1 MSGSL
6 PLFAKHTSG
15 RIVGGP
21 TIVHA
26 RAGHLDERRGRE
38 LGSGLSGG
46 TRTVVDCRTC
56 KPKATQWQ
64 LTKDRLEN

>member
-46 TRTVVDCRTC
+46 TRTVVHVNLRQPSGNSRKIDSRT
-56 KPKATQWQ
+56 
-64 LTKDRLEN
+64 DHR